1 MGTQILGKLNVP
13 ALLRNNVDSAEL
25 VRHTILLQ
33 EYLWTVRS
41 TRTRTQTTM
50 LRGGSAHSLAH
61 QPVVLDSEPLLD
73 LVLKLAGV
81 AGAVPEP
88 ARPRDAH
95 HGPQGRHLRRRDRR
109 GEAIDII
116 YIIYPFWVSF

>member
-41 TRTRTQTTM
+41 THTN
-50 LRGGSAHSLAH
+50 SN
-61 QPVVLDSEPLLD
+61 
-73 LVLKLAGV
+73 
-81 AGAVPEP
+81 
-88 ARPRDAH
+88 
-95 HGPQGRHLRRRDRR
+95 
-109 GEAIDII
+109 
-116 YIIYPFWVSF
+116 